1 MARMTVVVLLYAGW
15 MIAHFIASH
24 IYVKLCVPATVIGVL
39 MSPFMAASAQ
49 CVGIR
54 WVITTGGN
62 NICTMWSLLGLWVA
76 EKVVV
81 NR

>member
-1 MARMTVVVLLYAGW
+1 MARMTIIVLLYAGW
-15 MIAHFIASH
+15 MAAHYIASH
-24 IYVKLCVPATVIGVL
+24 VYVKLCVPLTMYGAL

-54 WVITTGGN
+54 WVITTGGS

-76 EKVVV
+76 ENVIV